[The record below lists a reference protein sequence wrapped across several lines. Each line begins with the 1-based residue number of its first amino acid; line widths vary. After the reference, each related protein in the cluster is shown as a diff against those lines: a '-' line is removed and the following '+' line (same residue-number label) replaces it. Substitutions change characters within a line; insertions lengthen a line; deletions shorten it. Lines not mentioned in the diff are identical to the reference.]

1 MEKFNLNFNGG
12 GNILKSICW
21 LLSLAAWLLFLI
33 TGWISIFGEN
43 YKVWTITKDVKV
55 NLLFIEYYPYIPTQM
70 DKTFIFIVFLE
81 LLIISTVAFC
91 LYLIYSIFIKNN
103 SVFNGMM
110 GNISRFHF
118 IPITC
123 AGGLFIIGESFKD
136 ADSEKI
142 KQLMITAL
150 IFSII
155 GFITLILVHTQTKI
169 EPWYASLIIKKGAFA
184 CLIALFTYTICYTIL
199 LIGIIDKVV
208 NFNFLNF
215 VEYIIFGSS
224 DKQTLI
230 DFINNCGTALPITIG
245 VVNIALSIGLKDP
258 IISFMNLLIY
268 VGSTIYYYN
277 IDKKTRE
284 FFENNGDGI
293 IDIVMIV
300 LSALAIAFLI
310 FKYKAEA
317 FK

>member
-1 MEKFNLNFNGG
+1 MLN
-12 GNILKSICW
+12 C
-21 LLSLAAWLLFLI
+21 
-33 TGWISIFGEN
+33 
-43 YKVWTITKDVKV
+43 
-55 NLLFIEYYPYIPTQM
+55 
-70 DKTFIFIVFLE
+70 
-81 LLIISTVAFC
+81 
-91 LYLIYSIFIKNN
+91 
-103 SVFNGMM
+103 
-110 GNISRFHF
+110 
-118 IPITC
+118 
-123 AGGLFIIGESFKD
+123 
-136 ADSEKI
+136 
-142 KQLMITAL
+142 
-150 IFSII
+150 
-155 GFITLILVHTQTKI
+155 FITI
-169 EPWYASLIIKKGAFA
+169 S
-184 CLIALFTYTICYTIL
+184 YTIL
-199 LIGIIDKVV
+199 LIGIIDKIE
-208 NFNFLNF
+208 NFDFLNF
-215 VEYIIFGSS
+215 VKYIISRSS

-268 VGSTIYYYN
+268 IGSTIYYYN